1 MQCPSPESRM
11 TGAAHPPCRVG
22 YHASASA
29 PNRSRESQIEIT
41 GIITAI
47 IVGAIVG
54 GLGRLVVRGR
64 QNISLLMTLV
74 IGIAAALIGTFIAQQ
89 LNVGNTAGVDWIQLL
104 IQVGLAA
111 VGVTLYTGG
120 GRSRGRSRTR

>member
-1 MQCPSPESRM
+1 MVSD
-11 TGAAHPPCRVG
+11 
-22 YHASASA
+22 HALASA
-29 PNRSRESQIEIT
+29 PHRSRESHIEID
-41 GIITAI
+41 GIIMAI

-74 IGIAAALIGTFIAQQ
+74 IGIAAALVGTFVARQ
-89 LNVGNTAGVDWIQLL
+89 LNVSATHGIDWIQLA

-120 GRSRGRSRTR
+120 GRSRGHARRR